1 MLLILLGPEVF
12 VFMPEDRARSFSSEL
27 RHLTAELRS
36 LDRDLKAR
44 PSPTGNALREFRQ
57 ALDNV
62 RMTAWTVSELLN
74 ARQTQKN
81 PQAVISFLTAE
92 RLRRFSQMAQD
103 LCADLELDGDSW
115 PTQGVKTLEASLTL
129 LRERL
134 RKLGES
140 ESA

>member
-1 MLLILLGPEVF
+1 MPEVS
-12 VFMPEDRARSFSSEL
+12 ARSFSSKL
-27 RHLTAELRS
+27 RSLTAELRS
-36 LDRDLKAR
+36 LDRELKAGL
-44 PSPTGNALREFRQ
+44 SPTGTALREFRQ
-57 ALDNV
+57 TLDNV

-74 ARQTQKN
+74 ARQSKKD

-103 LCADLELDGDSW
+103 LGADLELDGDSW
-115 PTQGVKTLEASLTL
+115 PTQGVKALETSLTQ

-134 RKLGES
+134 RKLGKS

>member
-1 MLLILLGPEVF
+1 M
-12 VFMPEDRARSFSSEL
+12 
-27 RHLTAELRS
+27 
-36 LDRDLKAR
+36 LDRDLKAN
-44 PSPTGNALREFRQ
+44 PSPSGTALREFRQ
-57 ALDNV
+57 TLDNI

-74 ARQTQKN
+74 ARQTKKN
-81 PQAVISFLTAE
+81 PEAVLSFLTAE
-92 RLRRFSQMAQD
+92 RLRRFSQMVQD
-103 LCADLELDGDSW
+103 LCVDLERDGDSW